1 MKDRERAEEIR
12 AELLLFLV
20 VFIWGSNYPLAKF
33 AIAKMDAFVFNS
45 IRFVVAAML
54 LTAISSVRGELRS
67 VSREDWKEVLRA
79 GFVANVLYQSAFIVG
94 LSMTNAGNAAVLMAT
109 SPLWTI
115 VINARLHRERI
126 HRQIWIGM
134 TLSLFGVVMIIV
146 GSGKKLEFGG
156 HEIVG
161 DFVCLAAAVLWAFNT
176 NMQKPLLTR
185 YSPLHLATVM
195 ISIGAIAIT
204 LVATPFAVRTQ
215 WESIGWQHW
224 FATVLSGILSIGI
237 ANVIW
242 SYGVQRIGP
251 RRTSIFSNLI
261 PVLAFVLSY
270 ITLSEELNAIQ
281 VVGTAMTI
289 VGVWLARR

>member
-1 MKDRERAEEIR
+1 MKDLERTQEIR

-67 VSREDWKEVLRA
+67 VRREDWKEVLRA

-115 VINARLHRERI
+115 VINARLHREKI
-126 HRQIWIGM
+126 HRQVWMGM
-134 TLSLFGVVMIIV
+134 IVSLCGVVMIIV
-146 GSGKKLEFGG
+146 GSGKELEFGG
-156 HEIVG
+156 YAIIG
-161 DFVCLAAAVLWAFNT
+161 DVVCLAAAVLWAFNT

-195 ISIGAIAIT
+195 ISIGAIAIA
-204 LVATPFAVRTQ
+204 LVATPFALRMQ
-215 WESIGWQHW
+215 WEIIGWQHW
-224 FATVLSGILSIGI
+224 FATVLSGVLSIGI

-261 PVLAFVLSY
+261 PVVAFVLSY
-270 ITLSEELNAIQ
+270 VAWSEQVNMMQIVGSVITIA
-281 VVGTAMTI
+281 
-289 VGVWLARR
+289 GVWLARG